1 MRNNDINLK
10 LANVILDLAKQSE
23 ENGKYE
29 DAIKSYKEVLNVFE
43 QALGV
48 NNEKTKEIYSNIGM
62 CYKALGKN
70 EEALSYLTKA
80 LSSGNATSVVSQQK
94 ETKIKQNR
102 HNKAKETK
110 TDRLLNDAEEF
121 VCLGNENYDDENYT
135 EAIYY
140 YNEAIKIYNHLY
152 DFDNVKTAECYYSIG
167 LCYSLINKSEIA
179 IYYLKKSL
187 RIFEFK
193 NHPLEDEVIEKIKEI
208 KEEFYANPSIKYD
221 KYEDGY
227 GEKYRVYN
235 RNSKR
240 KYDEYE
246 DGYDEEYSVE
256 KAPKVSELSN
266 YEDDYSDSGFWR
278 TAKKLGKKVLKPALQ
293 LYYVLKEPSTPHDIK
308 GMIIGAL
315 GYLILPVDLI
325 PDFIPVAGYT
335 DDFAAIMAVIKMC
348 SEHITPEIERKVEE
362 DLG

>member
-121 VCLGNENYDDENYT
+121 VCLGNENYDD
-135 EAIYY
+135 
-140 YNEAIKIYNHLY
+140 
-152 DFDNVKTAECYYSIG
+152 
-167 LCYSLINKSEIA
+167 
-179 IYYLKKSL
+179 
-187 RIFEFK
+187 
-193 NHPLEDEVIEKIKEI
+193 
-208 KEEFYANPSIKYD
+208 
-221 KYEDGY
+221 
-227 GEKYRVYN
+227 
-235 RNSKR
+235 
-240 KYDEYE
+240 
-246 DGYDEEYSVE
+246 GYDEEYDVE
-256 KAPKVSELSN
+256 KAPKIRELSN
-266 YEDDYSDSGFWR
+266 YEDNYSDSGFWN

-293 LYYVLKEPSTPHDIK
+293 LYYVLKEPSTPHNIK

-335 DDFAAIMAVIKMC
+335 DDFAALMAVIKMC

>member
-135 EAIYY
+135 EA
-140 YNEAIKIYNHLY
+140 
-152 DFDNVKTAECYYSIG
+152 DR
-167 LCYSLINKSEIA
+167 KS
-179 IYYLKKSL
+179 
-187 RIFEFK
+187 
-193 NHPLEDEVIEKIKEI
+193 V
-208 KEEFYANPSIKYD
+208 
-221 KYEDGY
+221 
-227 GEKYRVYN
+227 V
-235 RNSKR
+235 
-240 KYDEYE
+240 
-246 DGYDEEYSVE
+246 
-256 KAPKVSELSN
+256 
-266 YEDDYSDSGFWR
+266 
-278 TAKKLGKKVLKPALQ
+278 
-293 LYYVLKEPSTPHDIK
+293 
-308 GMIIGAL
+308 
-315 GYLILPVDLI
+315 
-325 PDFIPVAGYT
+325 
-335 DDFAAIMAVIKMC
+335 
-348 SEHITPEIERKVEE
+348 
-362 DLG
+362 